1 MPRVASGLERL
12 LERPEPLRGL
22 RVGLI
27 VNPASITRD
36 FVHASVALNG
46 RRGVKLRAL
55 FGPEHGIAADAQ
67 DLIEV
72 GHSRD
77 RATGLPV
84 FSLYGETRIPTS
96 AMLAELDALV
106 FDVQDVGSRY
116 YTFVYTMLHA
126 MQACARDGKRLL
138 VLDRPNPLGGDVVD
152 GNVLDPEYRS
162 FVGMHPLAVRHGMT
176 TGELALMFREELAL
190 DVDLRVVKMRG
201 WRRPM
206 HFEDTGLPWVMTSP
220 NIPTVDTAF
229 VYPGGCLIEGT
240 NLSEGRGTTRPFE
253 LVGAPWLDAGALA
266 RDLEKERLPGVRFR
280 AAAFT
285 PTFQKHKDLMCHG
298 VQLHITDRGRFPA
311 FLSYLLVIHHARRQ
325 DPKRFAWRDPP
336 YEYEHVKRPIDIIS
350 GTSRVRTALEQGV
363 SPKQLAPG
371 FRKDSAAFRRRRRK
385 YLLY

>member
-1 MPRVASGLERL
+1 MPRVVAGLERL

-84 FSLYGETRIPTS
+84 FSLYGETRIPTG

-126 MQACARDGKRLL
+126 MQACARDGKRLV
-138 VLDRPNPLGGDVVD
+138 VLDRPI
-152 GNVLDPEYRS
+152 RS
-162 FVGMHPLAVRHGMT
+162 GATSSTATCSTRS
-176 TGELALMFREELAL
+176 TGRSWECTR
-190 DVDLRVVKMRG
+190 
-201 WRRPM
+201 
-206 HFEDTGLPWVMTSP
+206 SP
-220 NIPTVDTAF
+220 CATA
-229 VYPGGCLIEGT
+229 
-240 NLSEGRGTTRPFE
+240 
-253 LVGAPWLDAGALA
+253 
-266 RDLEKERLPGVRFR
+266 
-280 AAAFT
+280 
-285 PTFQKHKDLMCHG
+285 
-298 VQLHITDRGRFPA
+298 
-311 FLSYLLVIHHARRQ
+311 
-325 DPKRFAWRDPP
+325 
-336 YEYEHVKRPIDIIS
+336 
-350 GTSRVRTALEQGV
+350 
-363 SPKQLAPG
+363 
-371 FRKDSAAFRRRRRK
+371 
-385 YLLY
+385 